1 MNYCRA
7 PYKIPKLFNTTHN
20 SRLSRARKH
29 CHRFLHASLVII
41 IMIVRATAA
50 HTLGKH
56 CAKSIRL
63 SVDEEGK
70 KIERLNSTAFDIVSR
85 RSFDNDCESVEAF

>member
-1 MNYCRA
+1 
-7 PYKIPKLFNTTHN
+7 
-20 SRLSRARKH
+20 
-29 CHRFLHASLVII
+29 
-41 IMIVRATAA
+41 MIVRATAA

-63 SVDEEGK
+63 NVDEEGK
-70 KIERLNSTAFDIVSR
+70 KIERLNSKAFDVVSR